1 MKIVIVTLTGNRVA
15 LDVEPHHT
23 IEDVKVKFHD
33 EEGVPP
39 EQQRLIFAGKQLED
53 GRTLA
58 DFRIN
63 LTTCGPEYFAELDSA
78 CCRTIPGST
87 KPKAASAKATW
98 EALHAI
104 TYFDPSNTAHVA
116 AVMNTDHTSSDVLRS
131 FKSKAAE
138 SICDT
143 VGVPGAITAGQVDF
157 IADGVSTDSPQW
169 QQEFLSLPLGVSV
182 RATKHLYFDNTAYK
196 IVESNTRGLLPTFG
210 RQSGLH
216 WTMCKGHEEQKRE
229 EGSDESV
236 ATLAYRLASVPDGL
250 AVVLPPYRTGCVYLA
265 PMSATVQEVWQGF
278 HYTVSHIDGAR
289 TEGAGVTVA
298 GLAGLDGKQNW
309 TLDRL
314 VRGGWAARTPQGV
327 IDLGSGFA
335 AEIVSDVDA
344 SGGRRHDSTVAVSL
358 LASASVR
365 DWPRFLG
372 VIPVAARVY
381 MVQRLCGG
389 GGPVGGGGFT
399 CADLTSTATTGRT
412 VDFDPSAPW
421 WRCISP
427 GISLSGRCHEP
438 SCKAHNQ
445 LVYSTVCKASQL
457 GDVAIFRMLE
467 STTFPCPVCCEF
479 INPDGKLIVY
489 DCSYNVVGTKANGV
503 STSSGWKDIKGDNP
517 RFFDPRAEDTASAT
531 WKILTFM
538 VRELECVGDEHRC
551 FVCNEHMVDGKT
563 VRDGKM
569 HVHAACSEMLPG
581 LHRS

>member
-1 MKIVIVTLTGNRVA
+1 M
-15 LDVEPHHT
+15 D
-23 IEDVKVKFHD
+23 
-33 EEGVPP
+33 
-39 EQQRLIFAGKQLED
+39 
-53 GRTLA
+53 
-58 DFRIN
+58 
-63 LTTCGPEYFAELDSA
+63 
-78 CCRTIPGST
+78 
-87 KPKAASAKATW
+87 
-98 EALHAI
+98 
-104 TYFDPSNTAHVA
+104 
-116 AVMNTDHTSSDVLRS
+116 TDHTSDDVLRS

-143 VGVPGAITAGQVDF
+143 VGVPGAITAGHVDF
-157 IADGVSTDSPQW
+157 IADGVSTSSPRW
-169 QQEFLSLPLGVSV
+169 QREFLSLPLGVSV

-216 WTMCKGHEEQKRE
+216 WTMCQRNGHEEQKRE

-236 ATLAYRLASVPDGL
+236 ATLVYRLASVPDGL
-250 AVVLPPYRTGCVYLA
+250 AVVLPPYRTGCVCLA

-344 SGGRRHDSTVAVSL
+344 SGGRRHDGTVAVTL

-372 VIPVAARVY
+372 AIPVAARVH
-381 MVQRLCGG
+381 MVLRLCGG

-421 WRCISP
+421 WRGISP

-445 LVYSTVCKASQL
+445 LVYSTVCEASQL

-489 DCSYNVVGTKANGV
+489 DCSYNVVGTKATGV
-503 STSSGWKDIKGDNP
+503 STSSGWKDIEGDNP

-538 VRELECVGDEHRC
+538 VRDLECVGDEHRC

-569 HVHAACSEMLPG
+569 HVHVACGEMLPG